1 MSKTD
6 RYAKYSQLYTKS
18 KAKEIIPSGSF
29 VKQLG
34 NIPRQSLD
42 VGIFF
47 KTKGIKK
54 PRQIFFGNPVP
65 TGVGKKEGFLE
76 TSDCTY
82 LSRTLVS
89 KFKKLD
95 YLRVVVSAGE
105 YLDSKDSRV
114 AFLKRCQKIIDVILR
129 KARNLIHSGDFEGF
143 LFAKN
148 LRTLGAFL
156 TDELKLDE
164 VSVEAASI
172 PFNVAAPEYILL
184 EKDNLIVFGKEPRI
198 QQAVF
203 FFVGGMGYSF
213 DKKVGAVNEE
223 RMFRSTTDL
232 SPIGMDPAYIETQ
245 IARITE
251 DFQTNIHSL
260 IFSDI
265 WKKGKFKP
273 IAVNMG
279 GDLLIKAEA
288 SSDIWQ
294 GIFEIYLKS
303 PKT

>member
-6 RYAKYSQLYTKS
+6 RYAKYSKLYTKS
-18 KAKEIIPSGSF
+18 EAKEIVPSGSF
-29 VKQLG
+29 VKQLFD
-34 NIPRQSLD
+34 IPRQSLD

-54 PRQIFFGNPVP
+54 PRQIYFGNPIP
-65 TGVGKKEGFLE
+65 PSVGKKEGFLE
-76 TSDCTY
+76 TTDCTY

-89 KFKKLD
+89 KFKKVD

-105 YLDSKDSRV
+105 HLESRDSRV

-129 KARNLIHSGDFEGF
+129 KARNVIHSGDINGF
-143 LFAKN
+143 LFANN
-148 LRTLGAFL
+148 LRTLDMFL
-156 TDELKLDE
+156 IDELKLDE
-164 VSVEAASI
+164 VSVEAATI

-184 EKDNLIVFGKEPRI
+184 EKDNLIVFGNEPRI

-203 FFVGGMGYSF
+203 FFVGGIGYSF
-213 DKKVGAVNEE
+213 DKKVGAVNED

-232 SPIGMDPAYIETQ
+232 SPIGMDLAFIETQ
-245 IARITE
+245 IARISE

-260 IFSDI
+260 IFSDV
-265 WKKGKFKP
+265 WKKGKHKP

-294 GIFEIYLKS
+294 GIFEVYLKT
-303 PKT
+303 PNT